1 MKVKRENG
9 MNMKKREEVEEQIK
23 REEGAAGSD
32 EGLSS
37 VRRSSLLFVEEV
49 KTSQSGRRLPDRE
62 AGT

>member
-37 VRRSSLLFVEEV
+37 VRRSSLFFRR
-49 KTSQSGRRLPDRE
+49 SQNIPIGKE
-62 AGT
+62 AT